1 MGGIGEAVGGMI
13 GGAMKGIMDA
23 MGGGS
28 KSQGQGQGEDQPD
41 LSAMLAQAGDNN
53 PVKIGGE

>member
-1 MGGIGEAVGGMI
+1 MI

-53 PVKIGGE
+53 PAKIGGE